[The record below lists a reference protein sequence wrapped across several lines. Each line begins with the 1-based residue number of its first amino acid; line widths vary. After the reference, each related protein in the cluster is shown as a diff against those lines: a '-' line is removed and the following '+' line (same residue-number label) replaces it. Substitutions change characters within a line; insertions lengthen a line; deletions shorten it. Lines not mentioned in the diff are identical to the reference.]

1 MKHLLTL
8 LTALVVI
15 LLPGCAAL
23 RRSPEEKAAEK
34 LRIEQSLEAREY
46 RIDVNYMLPLR
57 GPGKSVTGSY
67 SLSIDESV
75 IESNLPYFGVAY
87 SVPYGGG
94 KVLTF
99 KDQIGEYRDSGW
111 TKDRRTVVVTTNN
124 GEDTITYT
132 ITVFDNGST
141 DISVHFRNREDIS
154 YRGKTGPLKSGQQD

>member
-46 RIDVNYMLPLR
+46 RIDVDYMLPLR

-67 SLSIDESV
+67 SLTIDGSV
-75 IESNLPYFGVAY
+75 VDSYLPYFGVAY
-87 SVPYGGG
+87 NIPYGGG
-94 KVLTF
+94 KALSF
-99 KDQIGEYRDSGW
+99 KGPIGEYRDSGW
-111 TKDRRTVVVTTNN
+111 AKDRRTIIVSTDN
-124 GEDTITYT
+124 GEDTLTYT
-132 ITVFDNGST
+132 ITVFDDGT
-141 DISVHFRNREDIS
+141 ADISVRSRNREDIGF
-154 YRGKTGPLKSGQQD
+154 RGKIGPLKNGSQD

>member
-1 MKHLLTL
+1 MKQFLTL
-8 LTALVVI
+8 LTVLAVT
-15 LLPGCAAL
+15 LLTGCAAL
-23 RRSPEEKAAEK
+23 RQTPEEKAAEK
-34 LRIEQSLEAREY
+34 LRLEQSLDARKY
-46 RIDVNYMLPLR
+46 QIDIDYMIPLR

-124 GEDTITYT
+124 GEDTLTYT
-132 ITVFDNGST
+132 ITVFDDGST